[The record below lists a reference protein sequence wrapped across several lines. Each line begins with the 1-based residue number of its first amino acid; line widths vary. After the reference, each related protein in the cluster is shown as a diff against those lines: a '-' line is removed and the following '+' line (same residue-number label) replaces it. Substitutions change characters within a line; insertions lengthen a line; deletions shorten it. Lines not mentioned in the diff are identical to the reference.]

1 MDLTFTLT
9 ILAAALATYG
19 TRTAGYALIK
29 SLETIPPRME
39 AALNA
44 VPAAVLTALVA
55 PSFVYGGIDVTLTLI
70 LALLIGLRAK
80 SLVML
85 GCAWAFVVACPA
97 AALTLSS
104 TSISPPASKFAAPVT
119 ASCQPESGR
128 TTRAVGR

>member
-44 VPAAVLTALVA
+44 VPAAVLAALVA
-55 PSFVYGGIDVTLTLI
+55 PSFVYGGIDVTLTLF
-70 LALLIGLRAK
+70 LALVIGLRAP

-85 GCAWAFVVACPA
+85 GCAWAFVVAFRHF
-97 AALTLSS
+97 LM
-104 TSISPPASKFAAPVT
+104 
-119 ASCQPESGR
+119 
-128 TTRAVGR
+128 

>member
-9 ILAAALATYG
+9 NLAAAVATYG

-29 SLETIPPRME
+29 SMDTIPPRME
-39 AALNA
+39 SALNA

-70 LALLIGLRAK
+70 LALVIGLRAK

-85 GCAWAFVVACPA
+85 GCAWAFVVAFRHF
-97 AALTLSS
+97 LM
-104 TSISPPASKFAAPVT
+104 
-119 ASCQPESGR
+119 
-128 TTRAVGR
+128 

>member
-55 PSFVYGGIDVTLTLI
+55 PSFVYGGVDVTLTLL
-70 LALLIGLRAK
+70 LALLIGLRAP

-85 GCAWAFVVACPA
+85 GCAWAFVVAFRHF
-97 AALTLSS
+97 LM
-104 TSISPPASKFAAPVT
+104 
-119 ASCQPESGR
+119 
-128 TTRAVGR
+128 

>member
-55 PSFVYGGIDVTLTLI
+55 PSFVYGGIDVTLTLF
-70 LALLIGLRAK
+70 LALVIGLRAP

-85 GCAWAFVVACPA
+85 GCAWAFVVAFRHF
-97 AALTLSS
+97 LM
-104 TSISPPASKFAAPVT
+104 
-119 ASCQPESGR
+119 
-128 TTRAVGR
+128 

>member
-55 PSFVYGGIDVTLTLI
+55 PSFVSGGIDVTLTLF
-70 LALLIGLRAK
+70 LALVIGLRAP

-85 GCAWAFVVACPA
+85 GCAWAFVVAFRHF
-97 AALTLSS
+97 LM
-104 TSISPPASKFAAPVT
+104 
-119 ASCQPESGR
+119 
-128 TTRAVGR
+128 